1 MCFDNC
7 FRTTVEPVR
16 FTVFSIEPTISSFC
30 CFFLY
35 FRFLKITGPNQ
46 TPVHGWT
53 SRSGPVF
60 KTMPRTTS
68 SVAPLGS
75 LHCCAAICSLLCCI
89 SSFIEEIAAHLLLE
103 IFYEC
108 TNFTIQISVNNK
120 YNKQKTEIE
129 FQNNLIKL

>member
-1 MCFDNC
+1 MCFDNR
-7 FRTTVEPVR
+7 FRTTIKPVR
-16 FTVFSIEPTISSFC
+16 FMVFPIDPAVSGFC

-35 FRFLKITGPNQ
+35 FQFLKITGSDQ

-53 SRSGPVF
+53 GQSGSIF
-60 KTMPRTTS
+60 KTMARSTS
-68 SVAPLGS
+68 SAAPPGS
-75 LHCCAAICSLLCCI
+75 LHCCAALCSLLCCI

-108 TNFTIQISVNNK
+108 TNFTIQISINNK